1 MKVAFQYIIILS
13 TIFLFSNNIESKKAA
28 APDFTLKDI
37 NGKEVSLH
45 SFKGKVVYMDIWASW
60 CAPCLG
66 EMNKAK
72 SVKQHFQ
79 GNENIVFL
87 YVSIDQDEDR
97 WKEMVR
103 KKDIKG
109 VHLISKNGDE
119 DGIKQKYQVYQIPR
133 FVLIDK
139 NGNIVDGEAKMPS
152 DKEELIAD
160 IERLLAK

>member
-13 TIFLFSNNIESKKAA
+13 TIFLFSNNIESKKTA

>member
-1 MKVAFQYIIILS
+1 
-13 TIFLFSNNIESKKAA
+13 
-28 APDFTLKDI
+28 
-37 NGKEVSLH
+37 
-45 SFKGKVVYMDIWASW
+45 
-60 CAPCLG
+60 
-66 EMNKAK
+66 
-72 SVKQHFQ
+72 
-79 GNENIVFL
+79 VFL